1 MTAADDAAQ
10 QRWAE
15 HLGDFTITWQAV
27 RIIPLA
33 LVIGAM
39 AAEGVSTFFVV
50 ADESLEPEGFITVEH
65 LLAGRQRQLVEERQG
80 ATTKIQA
87 ARGMFFVNMS
97 QGSR

>member
-1 MTAADDAAQ
+1 V
-10 QRWAE
+10 
-15 HLGDFTITWQAV
+15 V

-33 LVIGAM
+33 LVIGTM
-39 AAEGVSTFFVV
+39 AAEGVSVFFVV
-50 ADESLEPEGFITVEH
+50 ADESLELEGFITVEH

>member
-1 MTAADDAAQ
+1 
-10 QRWAE
+10 
-15 HLGDFTITWQAV
+15 
-27 RIIPLA
+27 
-33 LVIGAM
+33 M

-50 ADESLEPEGFITVEH
+50 ADESLELEGFITVEH